1 MINNV
6 SEILEQLQSIA
17 TALGV
22 KTGVV
27 RNDDKKSKKSKGT
40 LDAAQKKEITEK
52 AKIYSSIFDFKKITN
67 YFAEQ
72 QNDQKKAQKFLKNN
86 LEILT
91 DLGIEQKNN
100 LINNRNITERIT
112 DSLKGFIG
120 ISKKEKTSTEDKK
133 ESPLKKLLTG
143 AVGIAGLAALGVG
156 IYNVI
161 KSLKEGGKLE
171 VSSILKLVGA
181 ITLFVGLFVLAA
193 KSSKSFIL
201 ASISFGI
208 FSSIVSFILIPLI
221 KSLENL
227 KWDVLLN
234 SLGKISAVMI
244 GLTIVMAV
252 VGMLSRNVMGTILA
266 LGSIFAMTYL
276 LGYLGEKLQKLSEL
290 PWKEV
295 GVGLLLAVG
304 AIGIFGGLVAA
315 IGLLITSGA
324 GAAILGLGLVGVL
337 ALTYAIGYVADSI
350 KKFNDVD
357 GNALKLA
364 GEGLLSLGLGLVS
377 FMTGMVGGVAGTV
390 IDKVSSF
397 FKLDIL
403 SSIKKFQDLDGD
415 KLKEVGLGLKYMG
428 DGMKSISSNINL
440 DGVIKQIVNLTTPIT
455 MLSNALFNYGK
466 SYSNLSQIIDKSGL
480 NKNLSLIVNNDN
492 SIQNAILDMNKQEL
506 EVHKQQLAQLEL
518 NGEFLKLISERIS
531 TISSGGSNF
540 LSSNFGSKSS
550 TSAPIF
556 NTKNNFMEN
565 LKMTA
570 MSLEN

>member
-40 LDAAQKKEITEK
+40 LDAAQKKEISEK
-52 AKIYSSIFDFKKITN
+52 AKIYSSIFEFKKITN

-72 QNDQKKAQKFLKNN
+72 QNDQKKTQKFLKNN

-91 DLGIEQKNN
+91 DLAIEQKNN

-112 DSLKGFIG
+112 DSLKSFIG
-120 ISKKEKTSTEDKK
+120 ISKKEKGATEDKK

-161 KSLKEGGKLE
+161 KSLKEGGKIE

-193 KSSKSFIL
+193 KSAKSFIL

-252 VGMLSRNVMGTILA
+252 VGGLSRNVMGTILA

-304 AIGIFGGLVAA
+304 TIGIFGGLVAA

-324 GAAILGLGLVGVL
+324 GAILGLGLVGVL

-466 SYSNLSQIIDKSGL
+466 TYSNLSQIIDKSGL

-518 NGEFLKLISERIS
+518 NGEFLKLISERIL